1 MQLYNTLTREKEEFK
16 PIHAGEVRM
25 YACGPTVYNFFHIGN
40 ARAFVVFDTLR
51 RYFEFLGYKVTY
63 VQNFTDIDDKMIL
76 RANAEGISVKELAD
90 RYIDEYY
97 RDADILGVKRSTVN
111 PRATENIPEIIALI
125 EKLIER
131 GHAYAAENGDV
142 YYAPDTFSKYGQLSG
157 QPLEDLL
164 DGARVDPEDVKH
176 SPADFA
182 LWKAKKDG
190 EPFWESPWSEGR
202 PGWHIECSA
211 MSMKYLGESFDIHC
225 GGVDLVFP
233 HHENEIA
240 QSEAATGHPYV
251 NYWVHNGYIN
261 VDNKKMSKS
270 AGNFFTVR
278 DIVQQYDPQVVRLFL
293 ISAQYRTP
301 INFSQELMEQTKNS
315 WERIKNAVLRF
326 EEIEQAEIEGD
337 VDPLLEEQLN
347 QYLLG
352 FKAGMNDDLN
362 TADALGSIFSLIRDV
377 NARFNDAGTSKEA
390 KRALEIL
397 LSMLE
402 ILGLVP
408 EKDVIPKD
416 IMRLFDERNQAR
428 EEKNWAKSDELR
440 DLLAEKGYLVE
451 DGKDGTVIKVL
462 L

>member
-16 PIHAGEVRM
+16 PIHDGEVRM

-90 RYIDEYY
+90 RYIKEYY
-97 RDADILGVKRSTVN
+97 QDADVLGVKRATVN
-111 PRATENIPEIIALI
+111 PRATENMPEIIDLI
-125 EKLIER
+125 EKLIDR
-131 GHAYAAENGDV
+131 GHAYVAENGDV
-142 YYAPDTFSKYGQLSG
+142 YYAPATFSHYGELSG

-182 LWKAKKDG
+182 LWKAKKEG

-240 QSEAATGHPYV
+240 QSEGATGHPYV
-251 NYWVHNGYIN
+251 NYWIHNGYIN

-326 EEIEQAEIEGD
+326 EEVEQAEIAGE
-337 VDPLLEEQLN
+337 VDPEFEEQLN
-347 QYLLG
+347 QYLIG
-352 FKAGMNDDLN
+352 FKAGMDDDLN
-362 TADALGSIFSLIRDV
+362 TADALGSIFSLIREV

-390 KRALEIL
+390 KRALEVL
-397 LSMLE
+397 LSMLD

-408 EKDVIPKD
+408 QKDIIPKD
-416 IMRLFDERNQAR
+416 IMAIFEERNQAR
-428 EEKNWAKSDELR
+428 EEKNWARSDELR
-440 DLLAEKGYLVE
+440 DLLAEKGFLVE
-451 DGKDGTVIKVL
+451 DGKDGTVIKTIL
-462 L
+462 